1 MTVAPMSAVPTRLYA
16 DSVPGHDA
24 PPCRCF
30 YALERALGEPDGPFR
45 IDLREPSWLGHAEVT
60 LAGVQLRYCPRCGGR
75 LAAFR
80 PEVIA
85 AHARYRTAREGYV
98 FLQGK
103 LDYDVAGPLCLAC
116 GCVLDVQGDMQ
127 RTWVDPKNHLRV
139 VIQWDPDHDCLYG
152 HCEFLPGPELLAS
165 PFVPRS

>member
-1 MTVAPMSAVPTRLYA
+1 MPRS
-16 DSVPGHDA
+16 
-24 PPCRCF
+24 
-30 YALERALGEPDGPFR
+30 
-45 IDLREPSWLGHAEVT
+45 

-80 PEVIA
+80 PQVIA

-116 GCVLDVQGDMQ
+116 GCVLDVQE
-127 RTWVDPKNHLRV
+127 T
-139 VIQWDPDHDCLYG
+139 CSA
-152 HCEFLPGPELLAS
+152 PGWTPIMTSAS
-165 PFVPRS
+165 